1 MDTTPSQMDLW
12 KKLTLKVMFLL
23 RTTSTLIFNLIR
35 KKEDYEDIE
44 EFEMISQLSYQSS
57 NLHGIWKDPAPSSP
71 AVSALSAAIP
81 SSLSATRRS
90 PSTSCSPSQL
100 DCRAATGST
109 GGSSDNGAS

>member
-1 MDTTPSQMDLW
+1 MDLW

-57 NLHGIWKDPAPSSP
+57 NLHGIWKDPAPSSHSELP
-71 AVSALSAAIP
+71 ISDKEKPQHVMFTQPTRLP
-81 SSLSATRRS
+81 SCYRIHWWILGQWSELTS
-90 PSTSCSPSQL
+90 PPICE
-100 DCRAATGST
+100 CREM
-109 GGSSDNGAS
+109 